1 MGDAEGDA
9 LTVTDYLVI
18 SAVAG
23 EARYVPAGLPV
34 VVTGVGKT
42 AAAVAVSRALG
53 GRDTSDLVVLN
64 VGTTGALRDGLS
76 GLFLPSVVINHDVN
90 AEAVRAIGLD
100 PQDELSIEGGD
111 GTVLASGDVFVTD
124 PVVRARLAERAQLV
138 DMEAYGVVYACREYG
153 VPVRVVKHVSDS
165 ADEAALDWPAL
176 VEASAKVL
184 GEWVSDYV
192 R

>member
-1 MGDAEGDA
+1 MSG
-9 LTVTDYLVI
+9 TKYLVV

-23 EARYVPAGLPV
+23 EAKYIPRGIPV
-34 VVTGVGKT
+34 VVSGIGKT
-42 AAAVAVSRALG
+42 AAAVATARALG
-53 GRDTSDLVVLN
+53 ERDISDLVVLN
-64 VGTTGALRDGLS
+64 VGTTGALRDGMA
-76 GLFLPSVVINHDVN
+76 GLYLPSRVINHDIN
-90 AEAVRAIGLD
+90 ADAVRALGVD
-100 PQDELSIEGGD
+100 PQEVLEVEGGD

-165 ADEAALDWPAL
+165 ADESALDWPAL
-176 VEASAKVL
+176 VDASAKVL

-192 R
+192 S

>member
-1 MGDAEGDA
+1 
-9 LTVTDYLVI
+9 VTEYLVV

-23 EARYVPAGLPV
+23 EARYVPHGIPV
-34 VVTGVGKT
+34 VITGVGKT
-42 AAAVAVSRALG
+42 AAAVAVSRALAA
-53 GRDTSDLVVLN
+53 RDTSDLVVLN
-64 VGTTGALRDGLS
+64 LGTTGALRDGLS
-76 GLFLPSVVINHDVN
+76 GLFLPSTVINHDVN
-90 AEAVRAIGLD
+90 ADAVRAIGLD
-100 PQDELSIEGGD
+100 PQDELAVEGGD

-153 VPVRVVKHVSDS
+153 VPVRVIKHVSDS

-176 VEASAKVL
+176 VDASAKVL
-184 GEWVSDYV
+184 GEWVSEYV

>member
-1 MGDAEGDA
+1 MSE
-9 LTVTDYLVI
+9 YLVVC
-18 SAVAG
+18 AVAG
-23 EARYVPAGLPV
+23 EARYVPAGVPL

-42 AAAVAVSRALG
+42 AAAVAVSRALA
-53 GRDTSDLVVLN
+53 GRDTSDVVVLN

-76 GLFLPSVVINHDVN
+76 GLFLPSTVINHDVN

-100 PQDELSIEGGD
+100 PQDELHIEGGD

-124 PVVRARLAERAQLV
+124 PVVRQRLAERAHLV

-176 VEASAKVL
+176 VDASAKVL

>member
-1 MGDAEGDA
+1 MTE
-9 LTVTDYLVI
+9 YLVV

-23 EARYVPAGLPV
+23 EARYVPQTIPV
-34 VVTGVGKT
+34 VITGVGKT
-42 AAAVAVSRALG
+42 AAAVAVSRALAA
-53 GRDTSDLVVLN
+53 RDTADLVVLN
-64 VGTTGALRDGLS
+64 IGTTGALRDGLS
-76 GLFLPSVVINHDVN
+76 GLFLPSTVINHDVN

-100 PQDELSIEGGD
+100 PRDELQVAGGD

-124 PVVRARLAERAQLV
+124 PVVRARLAERAHLV
-138 DMEAYGVVYACREYG
+138 DMEAYGVVYACQEYG

-176 VEASAKVL
+176 VDASAKVL
-184 GEWVSDYV
+184 GEWVSENA

>member
-1 MGDAEGDA
+1 
-9 LTVTDYLVI
+9 VTEFVVV
-18 SAVAG
+18 SAVVG
-23 EARYVPAGLPV
+23 EARYVPAGVEV

-42 AAAVAVSRALG
+42 AAAVATSRMLA
-53 GRDTSDLVVLN
+53 GRDTSELVVLN

-76 GLFLPSVVINHDVN
+76 GVYLPSTVINHDLN
-90 AEAVRAIGLD
+90 AEAIRAIGLD
-100 PQDELSIEGGD
+100 PQEALHVEGGD

-124 PVVRARLAERAQLV
+124 PEVRARLAEQAHLV

-153 VPVRVVKHVSDS
+153 VPVRVVKHVSDA

-176 VEASAKVL
+176 VDASAKVL